1 MWYLYSGNDR
11 TENPFLD
18 QGEEVLDTVI
28 ANVNRSL
35 KMKEI
40 PRKTLGNNFSV
51 RLIGLMCAGLVGWGC
66 TSTKRHGQEPAPQ
79 EPMEKTVQVH
89 ANPGADVAQDY
100 GFHVHEYIN
109 LGTRPTPSELDSLLP
124 KDNITEKLKEAAWKA
139 FFESASPVAQ
149 KIVEN
154 YLASKNKEPGGHC
167 LAISKRR
174 IEEAYRQVHG
184 HSLYQDLP
192 ERMATKMYRPKQ
204 VFDLL
209 YVSASDTDRD
219 WKSLPEAYR
228 GKGNAGALA
237 YAGMGTLVDSTGIWG
252 GELRPG
258 APMQVW
264 RYKEDYEQVVKGT
277 DVKKLDP
284 YGHSF
289 IFIDYVRDEN
299 NKIVGLKIADQ
310 GFQSYRP
317 LIPSDYDV
325 WWAVNLNV

>member
-1 MWYLYSGNDR
+1 MWYLCSLIEKEPG
-11 TENPFLD
+11 TERHNC
-18 QGEEVLDTVI
+18 VAAMKT
-28 ANVNRSL
+28 NVNTHL
-35 KMKEI
+35 KMKDI
-40 PRKTLGNNFSV
+40 RMIALWKNFSAYPICSI
-51 RLIGLMCAGLVGWGC
+51 LTGLMLWGC
-66 TSTKRHGQEPAPQ
+66 ASSQAKEEKIVLPEPVRNTV
-79 EPMEKTVQVH
+79 TVQ
-89 ANPGADVAQDY
+89 PSSGADAINELD
-100 GFHVHEYIN
+100 FHVHEYIN
-109 LGTRPTPSELDSLLP
+109 IKTPPIPSIPDSLLQT
-124 KDNITEKLKEAAWKA
+124 DNITENLKEAAWKA

-167 LAISKRR
+167 LAVSKQR
-174 IEEAYRQVHG
+174 IETAYRQVHG

-192 ERMATKMYRPKQ
+192 DRMATKIYSPRQ

-209 YVSASDTDRD
+209 YVSASDTDMD

-237 YAGMGTLVDSTGIWG
+237 YAGMGTLVDSTGIWS

-264 RYKEDYEQVVKGT
+264 RYEQDYEQVVKGT

-299 NKIVGLKIADQ
+299 NRIVGLKIADQ

-317 LIPSDYDV
+317 LIPRDYEV
-325 WWAVNLNV
+325 WWAVNLKV